1 MVRNSL
7 HDRFAEALA
16 AGREGVLS
24 AAAGPGNPFAM
35 PVRYRSRSLE
45 IECILPRWSDL
56 AHLISEDRLPVVMI
70 AGSAH
75 SQWLQVRG
83 HAEPVERPDWE
94 GLLPPLPG
102 SLRPEDLYRLVR
114 IKASRI
120 DIFRPDAGWG
130 SRETLDL

>member
-24 AAAGPGNPFAM
+24 AAGPSGVYAM
-35 PVRYRSRSLE
+35 PVRYRSHRLE
-45 IECILPRWSDL
+45 VECLLPRWSDL
-56 AHLISEDRLPVVMI
+56 AHLSDDRLPVTLTV
-70 AGSAH
+70 GSADR
-75 SQWLQVRG
+75 QWLQVRG
-83 HAEPVERPDWE
+83 LVEPVSQPDWT
-94 GLLPPLPG
+94 GLLPQASG

-114 IKASRI
+114 IRATRI
-120 DIFRPDAGWG
+120 DIFNPLAGWG